1 MNKNLRPKFHLL
13 FLIALLSCFQTAAQ
27 INRLRFM
34 EYNVENLFDTIH
46 TAPLNDEEFTP
57 QAERQW
63 NSARYWSK
71 LSRLSRVI
79 AAVGYELPPTWVAM
93 VEVENDSVI
102 THLIRRT
109 KLWTAGYDYVMTHSP
124 DRRGINVV
132 LLYLPH
138 QFRPISHDSLRIV
151 PPNAK
156 MPPTRDM
163 LHVAGELINGD
174 TLDIWVVHWPSRRN
188 GKSSTNYRN
197 LAARQLR
204 QHIDSVMHTRQ
215 TPQVIVT
222 GDFNAF
228 FPEPSIMKHLGAKLP
243 DDSTP
248 DPHALY
254 LLSAKMRASHGIQ
267 GTYRYQGVWDQL
279 DNFIVNGSLLV
290 RQRSDAL
297 FTARRHCRIADFP
310 FLLKG
315 IENRNG
321 PYPRRTYLGTF
332 HQGGYSDHLPLV
344 LDLFFE

>member
-13 FLIALLSCFQTAAQ
+13 FLIALLSCFQAAAQ

-124 DRRGINVV
+124 DRRGINVA

-138 QFRPISHDSLRIV
+138 QFRPISHNSLRIV
-151 PPNAK
+151 PPDAK
-156 MPPTRDM
+156 MPPPATC
-163 LHVAGELINGD
+163 
-174 TLDIWVVHWPSRRN
+174 
-188 GKSSTNYRN
+188 ST
-197 LAARQLR
+197 
-204 QHIDSVMHTRQ
+204 
-215 TPQVIVT
+215 
-222 GDFNAF
+222 
-228 FPEPSIMKHLGAKLP
+228 
-243 DDSTP
+243 
-248 DPHALY
+248 
-254 LLSAKMRASHGIQ
+254 
-267 GTYRYQGVWDQL
+267 
-279 DNFIVNGSLLV
+279 
-290 RQRSDAL
+290 
-297 FTARRHCRIADFP
+297 
-310 FLLKG
+310 
-315 IENRNG
+315 
-321 PYPRRTYLGTF
+321 
-332 HQGGYSDHLPLV
+332 
-344 LDLFFE
+344 